1 MLKDLRNEATFEPG
15 EEDPPEVS
23 HPEQP
28 KPPKPRRSLDQ
39 ITHTNDKQ
47 RLMLALMLLVI
58 VCLGGVIL
66 LVMTGKWILPIS
78 F

>member
-1 MLKDLRNEATFEPG
+1 MLKDLRDEAAFIPE

-23 HPEQP
+23 RPEQP
-28 KPPKPRRSLDQ
+28 KPFKPSRSLDQ

-58 VCLGGVIL
+58 VCVAGVIL
-66 LVMTGKWILPIS
+66 LVITGKWILPLS
-78 F
+78 Y